1 MDIRKI
7 SLLLAEAVDA
17 WRIVPRIVLVS
28 YAWLVYQLY
37 LWYTKIPTYVQEQC
51 NSDVLQTLV
60 SAGIELDKAKNLA
73 CSVMDVVGGPT
84 AAQSAFV
91 TTIIGLSTG
100 IFGLY
105 TATGRRWDGSN
116 PQQPINNVTIVQPP
130 VTPQEVVSP
139 PTNVDTGPKP

>member
-51 NSDVLQTLV
+51 NSEVLQTLV
-60 SAGIELDKAKNLA
+60 AAGIALNDAKNLA

-105 TATGRRWDGSN
+105 TATGRRWDGN
-116 PQQPINNVTIVQPP
+116 TTPQQPINNVTIVQPP
-130 VTPQEVVSP
+130 VNPQPADVV
-139 PTNVDTGPKP
+139 VDNGPQP

>member
-51 NSDVLQTLV
+51 NADVLEMLV
-60 SAGIELDKAKNLA
+60 KTGLALDKARDLA

-105 TATGRRWDGSN
+105 TATGRRWDGN
-116 PQQPINNVTIVQPP
+116 TQPPVNNVTIVQPP
-130 VTPQEVVSP
+130 VPT
-139 PTNVDTGPKP
+139 PTNVNVDNGPTP